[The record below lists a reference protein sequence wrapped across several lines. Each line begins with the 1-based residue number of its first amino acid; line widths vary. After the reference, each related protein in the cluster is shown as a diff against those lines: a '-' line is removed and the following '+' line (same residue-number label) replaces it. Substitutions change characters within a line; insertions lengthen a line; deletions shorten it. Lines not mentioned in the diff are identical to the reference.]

1 MDWDLLQGLPDT
13 ERRVVLG
20 STHRRRFARG
30 EVVFH
35 EEDPADT
42 VHFVAEGRLAARRS
56 TWAGDSVTFA
66 ILGPG
71 DAFGEMAMLSVG
83 ARRTSTVVALEPAVT
98 HSLSFAEFGRLCSS
112 HPGVERLL
120 VDLLAERVRR
130 LSDHLVE
137 ALHVPAD
144 QRVVRRLSAL
154 CERYGPTDPVAPVSV
169 PLTQTDI
176 GDLAGASRATTNR
189 VLRRLASDG
198 VVVLHRGSVEVRDR
212 VALSRRA
219 APRPVGRA

>member
-1 MDWDLLQGLPDT
+1 MDWGLLQGLPDPD
-13 ERRVVLG
+13 RRVVLG

-35 EEDPADT
+35 EDDPADT

-56 TWAGDSVTFA
+56 TTTGETVTFS

-71 DAFGEMAMLSVG
+71 DAFGEMAMLSVR

-98 HSLSFAEFGRLCSS
+98 HTLSFAEFERLCAS

-120 VDLLAERVRR
+120 VDLLAERVSR

-144 QRVVRRLSAL
+144 QRVVRRLSEL
-154 CERYGPTDPVAPVSV
+154 CERYGPPDARAPVAV

-189 VLRRLASDG
+189 VLRRLAADG
-198 VVVLHRGSVEVRDR
+198 VVVLHRGSVDVRDR
-212 VALSRRA
+212 AALARRS
-219 APRPVGRA
+219 APPTSGRA